1 MRVRRFSGF
10 VLGGGLSGRVS
21 SEASFDVQLVVC
33 MGCAWVSVRSF
44 LGFVFGGNRF
54 LQCNDAKV
62 FFVFL
67 LRLFFCFAS

>member
-1 MRVRRFSGF
+1 M
-10 VLGGGLSGRVS
+10 S

-67 LRLFFCFAS
+67 LRFFFCFASYRRPYDVFDDKNMKFTA

>member
-1 MRVRRFSGF
+1 M
-10 VLGGGLSGRVS
+10 S

-54 LQCNDAKV
+54 IQCNDAKV
-62 FFVFL
+62 FFRVFAAAFL
-67 LRLFFCFAS
+67 LLCFIKETL